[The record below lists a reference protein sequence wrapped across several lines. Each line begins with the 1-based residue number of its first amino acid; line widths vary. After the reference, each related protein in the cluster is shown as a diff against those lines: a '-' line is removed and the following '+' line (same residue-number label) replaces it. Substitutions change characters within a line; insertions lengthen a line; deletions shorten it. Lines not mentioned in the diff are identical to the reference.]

1 MKPHLEKEGTVM
13 QKISTAELYERQYE
27 IAQIF
32 AKIAMRILKKKKEA
46 LAVKNKPG
54 K

>member
-1 MKPHLEKEGTVM
+1 MKASYPSLSLEN
-13 QKISTAELYERQYE
+13 RQYE
-27 IAQIF
+27 VAQIF

-46 LAVKNKPG
+46 LATKTKPG